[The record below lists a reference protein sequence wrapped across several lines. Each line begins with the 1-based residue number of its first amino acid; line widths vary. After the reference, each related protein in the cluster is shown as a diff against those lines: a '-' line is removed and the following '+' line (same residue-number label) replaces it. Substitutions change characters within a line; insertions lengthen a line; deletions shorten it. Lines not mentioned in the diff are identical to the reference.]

1 MGELLENERKSRAG
15 SSSSSGSGSGGEGQF
30 SMISLEEASAM
41 FPGFRFSPTDH
52 ELICY
57 YLKKKLI
64 QGSDHC
70 VQLIPEVD
78 ICRHEPW
85 DLPGLSVIQSN
96 NEWFFFSPRGR
107 KYPNG
112 SQSKRATESGYWKA
126 TGKERPVKSVN
137 SKVIGTKRTL
147 VFHTGRAPKGKRTEW
162 IMHEYCTT
170 DKSQDAMV
178 VCRLRKNNG
187 NGNFHFTTPR
197 RDSSLAVNNSPTN
210 LSTSVEQSNTTLE
223 GGTNMSDSCSK
234 ESSNSYN
241 SNSEEHVYA
250 CSESDENIH
259 KRSYAEEEDCY
270 ADIMEDNIIEL
281 DDCSLNSTNDQ
292 LLPISAIKFKSSQ
305 GRAAMGS
312 MPPFQGTANR
322 RLRLRIR
329 QRLEPES
336 GIYDLGKESRPLSSR
351 LIQRIRIPEIKL
363 PFGFLF
369 LIMLTLLLLCKCP
382 VVRGWFAGQEKT
394 SPYLPDENFEWRQQL
409 VSDVDTNPRDSQKQ
423 QQISN
428 REEVVKEKIIMSQEK
443 NIQRLNELV
452 RSLRGQLQQCRRSN
466 NETLNGSSSLNSL
479 TENVIELE
487 QQQIL
492 ED

>member
-1 MGELLENERKSRAG
+1 MG
-15 SSSSSGSGSGGEGQF
+15 GSGGGPV

-85 DLPGLSVIQSN
+85 DLPGLSVMQSN
-96 NEWFFFSPRGR
+96 NEWYFFSPRGR

-112 SQSKRATESGYWKA
+112 AQSKRATESGYWKA
-126 TGKERPVKSVN
+126 TGKERPVKSSSQARN

-162 IMHEYCTT
+162 IMHEYSHTT
-170 DKSQDAMV
+170 DKSHQDAMV

-187 NGNFHFTTPR
+187 GDVVSTPKTSTTTL
-197 RDSSLAVNNSPTN
+197 SS
-210 LSTSVEQSNTTLE
+210 SVEQSNTTDLE
-223 GGTNMSDSCSK
+223 GGTNVSDTCSK
-234 ESSNSYN
+234 ESSNS
-241 SNSEEHVYA
+241 SNSQEHVVYA
-250 CSESDENIH
+250 SSSEFDDNIH

-270 ADIMEDNIIEL
+270 ADIMKDNIIEL
-281 DDCSLNSTNDQ
+281 DDCSLNSTNHQ
-292 LLPISAIKFKSSQ
+292 LLPISPLKLKSTQ
-305 GRAAMGS
+305 GQGQGLRPTGS

-329 QRLEPES
+329 QKLEPES
-336 GIYDLGKESRPLSSR
+336 GIGILYESRPLSSS
-351 LIQRIRIPEIKL
+351 LIQCIRIPEIKL

-369 LIMLTLLLLCKCP
+369 LFIILRK
-382 VVRGWFAGQEKT
+382 Q
-394 SPYLPDENFEWRQQL
+394 NFNTCF
-409 VSDVDTNPRDSQKQ
+409 V
-423 QQISN
+423 
-428 REEVVKEKIIMSQEK
+428 
-443 NIQRLNELV
+443 
-452 RSLRGQLQQCRRSN
+452 CF
-466 NETLNGSSSLNSL
+466 
-479 TENVIELE
+479 
-487 QQQIL
+487 
-492 ED
+492 